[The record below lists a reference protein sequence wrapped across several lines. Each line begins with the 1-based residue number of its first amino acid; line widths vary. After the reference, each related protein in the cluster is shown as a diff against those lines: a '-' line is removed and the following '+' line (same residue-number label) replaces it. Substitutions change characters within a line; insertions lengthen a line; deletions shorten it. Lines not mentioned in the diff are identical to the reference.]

1 MAIIMG
7 LANGILAMAMAMT
20 VALAMA
26 MTMAMA
32 MTVAVAMA
40 TAMVG
45 LNGHCPRLGLW
56 RHDHDHAAMAI
67 TLPTGW

>member
-1 MAIIMG
+1 M
-7 LANGILAMAMAMT
+7 AMAMAMT
-20 VALAMA
+20 VAFASA
-26 MTMAMA
+26 MTMA

-56 RHDHDHAAMAI
+56 RHDHDHASMPI

>member
-1 MAIIMG
+1 M
-7 LANGILAMAMAMT
+7 AMAMAMT
-20 VALAMA
+20 VAFASA
-26 MTMAMA
+26 MTMA